1 MAMSPRQIEV
11 ILGHSA
17 VEAVEAAVQQAC
29 EAADRRGGAEGATA
43 VQELLLSML
52 AAVIIT
58 PSSGAHERAERAGSR
73 IREIVDASLRIAGS
87 RH

>member
-1 MAMSPRQIEV
+1 MSPREIEV
-11 ILGHSA
+11 ILGYSA
-17 VEAVEAAVQQAC
+17 IEAVESAVQQAC

-58 PSSGAHERAERAGSR
+58 PSSGAQERAERAGCR
-73 IREIVDASLRIAGS
+73 IREIVDASLRIAEA